1 MKKKTAC
8 IMSILMTMLMFFTA
22 LSTMSTPVMAAQ
34 AAPKQTRSAVQKKSP
49 AAQPAAKQTRPAVQ
63 KKSPAVQPAAKQT
76 NTAKPVKRTVV
87 QPALQNKPK
96 ENAYADLS
104 AVSGN
109 KNDTLQTIISE
120 SYGAHAMGM
129 DKLKLFAKSYQVT
142 KMVKVAVFDTSIVT
156 QHQFFN
162 GRIVKNRMG
171 ISAGSKWH
179 GTVCAGVIADC
190 TPKSVRIYGYRV
202 NTKKPETIVKALK
215 QAIHDGV
222 QVISMSIA
230 LDSRNPYV
238 PKIERLFKQAYNR
251 NIVLVA
257 AAANNRQSMKRVYPA
272 CSQYTYAVSALRQD
286 NVRPGSIKY
295 MRFDKRY
302 SNFGNGISFSAPGTE
317 VHTATNGA
325 VNRCSYASGTSLAT
339 PHIASCFAY
348 LKMFYPRKSNMQLFK
363 IIKGY
368 CVDLGSPG
376 FDNYYGWGVPY
387 IKNLVNEYRHQ
398 FDRKEVSVTSVRK
411 RRGELTVKVRGINGA
426 SYTLYQRKVRNDRRG
441 WRKIKTIRKGRKIQV
456 SVDKGT
462 QYEYIVLMK
471 RGRHMYLSDYFR
483 K

>member
-1 MKKKTAC
+1 MKRKTAS
-8 IMSILMTMLMFFTA
+8 IMSIFMTTLILFTA
-22 LSTMSTPVMAAQ
+22 LFAMSTPVA
-34 AAPKQTRSAVQKKSP
+34 
-49 AAQPAAKQTRPAVQ
+49 AAQPAKKQT
-63 KKSPAVQPAAKQT
+63 KSAAGKQSPAAKSAAIGSRLSK
-76 NTAKPVKRTVV
+76 TAQKQPVKKTAVR
-87 QPALQNKPK
+87 PARQNKPAK
-96 ENAYADLS
+96 NVSAELN
-104 AVSGN
+104 AVSVN

-129 DKLKLFAKSYQVT
+129 DKLKLFARSYHVT
-142 KMVKVAVFDTSIVT
+142 RMVKVAVFDTSIAT

-162 GRIVKNRMG
+162 GRVVKNRMG

-179 GTVCAGVIADC
+179 GTICAGVIADC
-190 TPKSVRIYGYRV
+190 TPKSVRIYGYKV
-202 NTKKPETIVKALK
+202 NTKRPETIVKALK
-215 QAIHDGV
+215 QAIHDRV

-230 LDSRNPYV
+230 LNSSNPYV
-238 PKIERLFKQAYNR
+238 PKIEKLFKQAYKR

-286 NVRPGSIKY
+286 NSRPGSLKY

-302 SNFGNGISFSAPGTE
+302 SNYGNGISFSAPGTE
-317 VHTATNGA
+317 IHTSTNGA
-325 VNRCSYASGTSLAT
+325 VNRCAYASGTSLAT

-368 CVDLGSPG
+368 CVDLGSSG

-387 IKNLVNEYRHQ
+387 IKNLVNEYRRQ
-398 FDRKEVSVTSVRK
+398 FDRKEVSVTSVK
-411 RRGELTVKVRGINGA
+411 KSGDELTVKVKGVKGA

-456 SVDKGT
+456 NVNKGT
-462 QYEYIVLMK
+462 RYEYIVLMK
-471 RGRHMYLSDYFR
+471 SGSHLYLSDYFR